1 MKIPSSWH
9 EASEN
14 RDAVALLRPLTKK
27 KEKRKKIRRGAYV
40 PT

>member
-27 KEKRKKIRRGAYV
+27 KEKKKIRRGAYV